1 MTRLFINTHTT
12 RRYTALHESA
22 KGFTLIEMLVVLSII
37 AIVTTIALFGQTTFN
52 RSVLL
57 TDTAYT
63 VALSLREMQ
72 ALGISSRKYG
82 TVQNAGYGGRF
93 VPQTVA
99 YVLFADVGGASPAT
113 NCPAGTALA
122 AGHPEKKPG
131 NCVYNLGTDGIVNT
145 YSFGRGFTINRVCGT
160 ALSGGAYLCS
170 TDASPVTALDI
181 VFVRSDTTDT
191 VMTAQQGGGSVQLSK
206 AEIYVRDAEGVS
218 TRAIC
223 VSRVGQ
229 ISVSFGTCP

>member
-1 MTRLFINTHTT
+1 MTQTPHTPHI
-12 RRYTALHESA
+12 R
-22 KGFTLIEMLVVLSII
+22 GFTLVEMLVVLSII
-37 AIVTTIALFGQTTFN
+37 AVVTTIALFGQTTFN

-57 TDTAYT
+57 TDAAYT

-72 ALGISSRKYG
+72 TLGISSRKWG

-93 VPQTVA
+93 VPHTA
-99 YVLFADVGGASPAT
+99 SYVLFADVGGGSPAT
-113 NCPAGTALA
+113 NCPAGQALA

-131 NCVYNLGTDGIVNT
+131 NCVYNIGTDGIVNT
-145 YSFGRGFTINRVCGT
+145 YSFGRGFTVSRVCGT
-160 ALSGGAYLCS
+160 ALSNGTYICS
-170 TDASPVTALDI
+170 TDASPVSALDV

-191 VMTAQQGGGSVQLSK
+191 IMTAQQGGTSVQLSK
-206 AEIYVRDAEGVS
+206 AEIYVRDGEGVS

-229 ISVSFGTCP
+229 ISVAFGTCP